1 MKWLYILSNKTIW
14 SCDPFRVILL
24 FTKAPQCAFTQY
36 IKDFIKDETTL
47 KRQPLCQLRK
57 MEPRKTE
64 AKLLK
69 QQIILLKHT

>member
-1 MKWLYILSNKTIW
+1 MALRSIARAPVIQKT
-14 SCDPFRVILL
+14 PN
-24 FTKAPQCAFTQY
+24 CAFAQY

-47 KRQPLCQLRK
+47 KRQPLCQLHK

-69 QQIILLKHT
+69 HQIILLKHT

>member
-1 MKWLYILSNKTIW
+1 MTIW
-14 SCDPFRVILL
+14 SCAPLRVQFSQI
-24 FTKAPQCAFTQY
+24 FTKAPQRAFTQY